1 MISTSGWYKKIT
13 NNISVTYK
21 VTISTNLLNIS
32 TYTFNVRVG
41 PHNLE
46 SQIVHFRKS
55 VMVTSGCF
63 ENVINGLRMRKT
75 CENDTKF
82 VEIGP
87 VLAEICAYSVS
98 GDPLY

>member
-1 MISTSGWYKKIT
+1 MISTSGWYKNIT

-21 VTISTNLLNIS
+21 VTISTNFVNIS
-32 TYTFNVRVG
+32 RYTFNVRVG
-41 PHNLE
+41 PHKLR
-46 SQIVHFRKS
+46 VHFRKS

-63 ENVINGLRMRKT
+63 ESVINGLGMTKT
-75 CENDTKF
+75 FENDTKF